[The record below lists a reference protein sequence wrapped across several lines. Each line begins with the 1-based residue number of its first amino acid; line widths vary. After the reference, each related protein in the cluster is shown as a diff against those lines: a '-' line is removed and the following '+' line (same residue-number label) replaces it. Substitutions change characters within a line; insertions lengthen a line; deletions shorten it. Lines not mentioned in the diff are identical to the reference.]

1 MTTGQIPLVKM
12 LATIYST
19 ERPLETA
26 MRKAVA
32 SRTIAYNQHILF
44 LNYITLEDQILR
56 HIQKY
61 NELKWELVCFT
72 A

>member
-12 LATIYST
+12 LPTIYST
-19 ERPLETA
+19 EWALETA
-26 MRKAVA
+26 MREAVA

-56 HIQKY
+56 NVQKY